1 MNVFEVLKVCEF
13 GQWVKIV
20 RTNDYGED
28 RVIAYAPKIDII
40 NDMNED
46 VFHAL
51 EYKVI
56 VIKVRQETDTERL
69 LEIICQ
75 DEYFF
80 RSDKE

>member
-1 MNVFEVLKVCEF
+1 MNVFELLKVCKF
-13 GQWVKIV
+13 YQWVKIV

-28 RVIAYAPKIDII
+28 QVIAYAPKIDII

-56 VIKVRQETDTERL
+56 VIKVGQDTSTESL

-80 RSDKE
+80 RSDKD